1 MDMIPKSGAF
11 PLQKVLEYRKHLEN
25 MRAVE
30 LGKKKAEHLKA
41 EEELHALKQR
51 KEEMLKEASKEISE
65 SPKINLVRLKVQKEY
80 LESLSTRI
88 GKQKEDVRHLEKEV
102 EKRREALNGA
112 VKERKMVEKL
122 KEKFSER
129 AKAEARHKEEIKIDE
144 VAIRMKTA
152 GNQGV

>member
-1 MDMIPKSGAF
+1 MIPKSGAF

-30 LGKKKAEHLKA
+30 LGKKRAEHLKA
-41 EEELHALKQR
+41 EQTLQALNRQ
-51 KEEMLKEASKEISE
+51 KEEMLEEATREISE
-65 SPKINLVRLKVQKEY
+65 HKEIDLVRLKMQKEY
-80 LESLSTRI
+80 LENLSERI
-88 GKQKEDVRHLEKEV
+88 GKQKADVRHLEKEV

-122 KEKFSER
+122 KEKFTER
-129 AKAEARHKEEIKIDE
+129 VKAEAKHKEEIKIDE